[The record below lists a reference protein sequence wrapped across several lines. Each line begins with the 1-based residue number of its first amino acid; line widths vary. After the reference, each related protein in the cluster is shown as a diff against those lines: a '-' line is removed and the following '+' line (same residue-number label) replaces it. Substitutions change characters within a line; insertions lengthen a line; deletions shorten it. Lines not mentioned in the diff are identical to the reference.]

1 MRTPP
6 ATIEGQGRAR
16 SSVTDAN
23 DHPGSVLAAIGL
35 GSNLGDRA
43 STIASAIEAIDSD
56 RRIVV
61 RAISS
66 LVETP
71 AMTLP
76 GSPEQPA
83 YLNGAI
89 AVETDLPARDLL
101 AALLRIERDL
111 GRDRA
116 NAPKWSARTIDL
128 DLLLYG
134 SQIIDEPG
142 LVVPHPG
149 MHERQFVLI
158 PLAEVASDARHPVLG
173 ATVRELLERLRPGSN
188 PDSDRLFNR

>member
-1 MRTPP
+1 
-6 ATIEGQGRAR
+6 
-16 SSVTDAN
+16 VTEAN

-43 STIASAIEAIDSD
+43 ATIARAIEALDSEP
-56 RRIVV
+56 RIVV

-66 LVETP
+66 LIETP

-76 GSPEQPA
+76 GASSQPA

-89 AVETDLPARDLL
+89 VVETDLPARELL
-101 AALLRIERDL
+101 DSLLRVERAL
-111 GRDRA
+111 GRDRV
-116 NAPKWSARTIDL
+116 NSPRWSARTIDL

-134 SQIIDEPG
+134 DRVIDEPG

-149 MHERQFVLI
+149 MHEREFVLA
-158 PLAEVASDARHPVLG
+158 PLEEVAPDATHPVLG
-173 ATVRELLERLRPGSN
+173 ATVREMLKRIRPE
-188 PDSDRLFNR
+188 PEPESDRLST

>member
-1 MRTPP
+1 
-6 ATIEGQGRAR
+6 
-16 SSVTDAN
+16 VTDAN

-43 STIASAIEAIDSD
+43 ATIASAIEAIDSD

-66 LVETP
+66 LIETP

-76 GSPEQPA
+76 GAPAQPA

-89 AVETDLPARDLL
+89 VVETDLPARDLL
-101 AALLRIERDL
+101 ETLLRVERSL
-111 GRDRA
+111 GRDRV
-116 NAPKWSARTIDL
+116 NSPRWSARTIDL

-134 SQIIDEPG
+134 DRVIDEPG
-142 LVVPHPG
+142 LMAPHPG
-149 MHERQFVLI
+149 MHEREFVLV
-158 PLAEVASDARHPVLG
+158 PLAEVAPNAIHPTLG
-173 ATVRELLERLRPGSN
+173 ASVRELLERLRTT
-188 PDSDRLFNR
+188 